1 MSKQTLQTQA
11 SQIAR
16 DQFGFDHLRP
26 GQREAI
32 EAVLARR
39 DTLCVMPTGSGK
51 SAIYQIA
58 AHLVDGPT
66 VVVSPLI
73 ALQHEQVETIEGMEI
88 GGAAAV
94 NSTLRNSE
102 RAEAFERLQN
112 DDLEFIFLAPEQFNN
127 EQTLADLREADVS
140 LFVVDEAHCI
150 SEWGHD
156 FRPDYLR
163 LGSVVDELKR
173 PTVLALTATASPPM
187 REEII
192 GRLNLDEPLV
202 VAKGFDRPNIW
213 LGAQLFADDVAKEQ
227 AFLARVNEVEKPGIV
242 YAATRK
248 QAEALVDLLTAQ
260 EWRAAYYHAGLSSD
274 ERESTQTA
282 FMDDN
287 LDIIVA
293 TTAFGMGIDKPNVR
307 FVYHFDIPGSIDAY
321 YQEIGRAG
329 RDGDLA
335 QAFLF
340 YKQGDLHIQRFFAGS
355 GQVDADEVQQVAE
368 AIVER
373 DAPVDLKQLRQEIGL
388 SQTKLT
394 TALSRLEDEGAVA
407 MLPNGDVQSA
417 NGEFITEEIAEKAAE
432 AQAHHRQYAQ
442 SRIEMMRRYAEL
454 RDCRRKFLLN
464 YFGEEFDAP
473 CDGCDVCERGDVPK
487 NNEEVAEK
495 PFALNSRVAHGK
507 WGEGLVMR
515 YEGGDGTG
523 DSITVLFDEV
533 GYKTLA
539 LAVVMESDLL
549 AVA

>member
-1 MSKQTLQTQA
+1 MSKQTLLTQA
-11 SQIAR
+11 TQIAC
-16 DQFGFDHLRP
+16 DQFGFADLRP

-32 EAVLARR
+32 DSVLARR

-94 NSTLRNSE
+94 NSTLRKSE

-127 EQTLADLREADVS
+127 EQTLADLRAVKPS

-163 LGSVVDELKR
+163 LGSVVDDLER
-173 PTVLALTATASPPM
+173 PTVLALTATASPPV

-192 GRLNLDEPLV
+192 ERLNLDEPLV
-202 VAKGFDRPNIW
+202 VARGFDRPNIW
-213 LGAQLFADDVAKEQ
+213 LGTQLFADDVAKEQ
-227 AFLARVNEVEKPGIV
+227 AFLARIREVDKPGIV

-248 QAEALVDLLTAQ
+248 QAEALVELLAAQ
-260 EWRAAYYHAGLSSD
+260 EWRAAFYHAGLSSD
-274 ERESTQTA
+274 ERESTQAA
-282 FMDDN
+282 FMDDE
-287 LDIIVA
+287 LDVIVA

-329 RDGDLA
+329 RDGETA
-335 QAFLF
+335 EAFLF
-340 YKQGDLHIQRFFAGS
+340 YEQGDLHIQRFFAGS
-355 GQVDADEVQQVAE
+355 GQLDVDEVRQVAE
-368 AIVER
+368 VLA
-373 DAPVDLKQLRQEIGL
+373 DQAAPVDPKALRQEVGL

-394 TALSRLEDEGAVA
+394 TALSRLEDAGAVA
-407 MLPNGDVQSA
+407 MLPNGDVLPA
-417 NGEFITEEIAEKAAE
+417 DGELVAENIAEEAAQ
-432 AQAHHRQYAQ
+432 AQAHHHQYAR

-454 RDCRRKFLLN
+454 HDCRRKFLLN
-464 YFGEEFDAP
+464 YFGEEYSAP
-473 CDGCDVCERGDVPK
+473 CDFCDVCERGEVA
-487 NNEEVAEK
+487 EVAEK

-515 YEGGDGTG
+515 YEGGNGTG
-523 DSITVLFDEV
+523 DTVTVLFDEV
-533 GYKTLA
+533 GYKKLA
-539 LAVVMESDLL
+539 LEVVMKSELL
-549 AVA
+549 TAA